1 MIKSFKHKGL
11 ERYWTT
17 GETKLLSQTHI
28 KKIRRVLDAIDSLN
42 DIPKDFEPFRSWRP
56 HQLRGEYKGYW
67 SLDITGNY
75 RIIFRF
81 ENGNAYDLIYLDT
94 H

>member
-17 GETKLLSQTHI
+17 GETKLLPQTQI

-42 DIPKDFEPFRSWRP
+42 DVPKDFEPFRSWRP
-56 HQLRGEYKGYW
+56 HLLQGEYKGYW

-81 ENGNAYDLIYLDT
+81 ENGSAYDLIYLDT

>member
-17 GETKLLSQTHI
+17 GETKLLPQTQI

-42 DIPKDFEPFRSWRP
+42 DVPKDFEPFRSCSP
-56 HQLRGEYKGYW
+56 HLLQGEYKGYW
-67 SLDITGNY
+67 SLDVTVNY

-81 ENGNAYDLIYLDT
+81 ENGSAYDLIYLDT

>member
-17 GETKLLSQTHI
+17 GETNLLPQNQI
-28 KKIRRVLDAIDSLN
+28 KKVRRVLDAIDSLN
-42 DIPKDFEPFRSWRP
+42 NVPKDFEPFRSWRP
-56 HQLRGEYKGYW
+56 HQLQGEYKRYW

-75 RIIFRF
+75 RIIFQF
-81 ENGNAYDLIYLDT
+81 ENGNAYNLIYLDT

>member
-17 GETKLLSQTHI
+17 GETKLLPQTQI

-42 DIPKDFEPFRSWRP
+42 DVPKDFEPFRSWGP
-56 HQLRGEYKGYW
+56 HQLQGEYKGYW

-75 RIIFRF
+75 RIIFQF
-81 ENGNAYDLIYLDT
+81 DNGNACNLIYLDT